1 MSFGVSQR
9 SVLALATLLLTGASA
24 CSKKTVQMPAP
35 EPEPQAVVVEPA
47 KPITPQVEAPV
58 PVELKDIFF
67 EFDQSRIRSEAMN
80 TLNANG
86 KALLADPALKM
97 TLEGHCDE
105 RGTVEYNL
113 ALGDRRARSTKDY
126 LVSYGVEAA
135 RLSTVSYGE
144 ERPFVQGHDESA
156 WAQNRRVHF
165 AKGGQGGAQANRS
178 N

>member
-9 SVLALATLLLTGASA
+9 SVLALASVLLIGASA
-24 CSKKTVQMPAP
+24 CSKKTVQMPESTPQTTRA
-35 EPEPQAVVVEPA
+35 EPEKIAPPMA
-47 KPITPQVEAPV
+47 EAPASI
-58 PVELKDIFF
+58 ELKDIYF
-67 EFDQSRIRSEAMN
+67 EFDQSRIRSDAMN

-86 KALLADPALKM
+86 KALLADPTVRV

-113 ALGDRRARSTKDY
+113 ALGDRRARSSKDY
-126 LVSYGVEAA
+126 LVSYGIDAA

-144 ERPFVQGHDESA
+144 ERPFVQGHVESA
-156 WAQNRRVHF
+156 WSQNRRVHF
-165 AKGGQGGAQANRS
+165 VKGGQAGAQASQS

>member
-9 SVLALATLLLTGASA
+9 SVLALTAMLLMGASA
-24 CSKKTVQMPAP
+24 CSKKTVQMPDP
-35 EPEPQAVVVEPA
+35 GSQAQATGVES
-47 KPITPQVEAPV
+47 KDPITTQPESPAST
-58 PVELKDIFF
+58 ELMDIFF
-67 EFDQSRIRSEAMN
+67 EFDQSQIRNEAMN

-86 KALLADPALKM
+86 KALMADPTVKL

-113 ALGDRRARSTKDY
+113 ALGDRRARSTKAY
-126 LVSYGVEAA
+126 LVTYGVESS

-144 ERPFVQGHDESA
+144 ERPFAQGQSESA

-165 AKGGQGGAQANRS
+165 AKSGQSGAQANGS